1 MTAPLNE
8 DRRARTRA
16 AKEGTVEYKTK
27 LLIVDDEQIAIRN
40 LEHIMVREGY
50 AVQSTQ
56 SGPNALKMLEDRRYD
71 VVLTDLKMEKV
82 DGLQI
87 LKKCRSL
94 YPDSEV
100 IVITGYATVQSAI
113 QAIKKGAYDYITK
126 PFKLDEVRKV
136 VREASEKVKLKQENA
151 RLREQIEN
159 YQGRVKIIT
168 QDAEM
173 QRLLETA
180 RQIAPT
186 DCNILVT
193 GESGTGKELFA
204 RYIHLYSRRGEG
216 LFCAVNCGAFNEELL
231 GNELF
236 GHERGAFTGAS
247 AMKKGL
253 IEMASGGTLFL
264 DEITEMSLSMQV
276 KLLRVIQEKEV
287 LRLGATAP
295 MRVDVRFLAATNRDL
310 QEVIK
315 KGGFRQDLYFRL
327 NVVTLRV
334 PPLSERKDDIS
345 LLSYYFL
352 KKYATVMKKEIREI
366 SPDVTAI
373 LMNYDFPGNV
383 RELENIIERGV
394 ALSNGG
400 SIEIAH
406 LPEDLRELSIRTF
419 RKKEG
424 KIPSLEEQ
432 EMTYINWVLGEVGHN
447 KTIAAQILGI
457 DRVSLWRKLKKF
469 GL

>member
-1 MTAPLNE
+1 M
-8 DRRARTRA
+8 
-16 AKEGTVEYKTK
+16 EYKTS
-27 LLIVDDEQIAIRN
+27 LLIVDDELIALRN
-40 LEHIMVREGY
+40 LEHIMIKEGY
-50 AVQSTQ
+50 VIQATQ
-56 SGPNALKMLEDRRYD
+56 SGPNALKLIEEKRFD

-82 DGLQI
+82 DGMQL

-94 YPDSEV
+94 YPDTEV

-126 PFKLDEVRKV
+126 PFKLDEVRRV
-136 VREASEKVKLKQENA
+136 VKEAVEKVRLKQENA
-151 RLREQIEN
+151 QLREQIEN
-159 YQGRVKIIT
+159 YQGKVKIIT
-168 QDAEM
+168 QDPEM
-173 QRLLETA
+173 RRLLETA

-186 DCNILVT
+186 DCNVLLS

-204 RYIHLYSRRGEG
+204 RYIHLYSRRAEG
-216 LFCAVNCGAFNEELL
+216 PFFAINCGAFNEELL

-236 GHERGAFTGAS
+236 GHEKGAFTGAS

-253 IEMASGGTLFL
+253 IETASGGTLFL
-264 DEITEMSLSMQV
+264 DEITEMPLSMQV

-287 LRLGATAP
+287 LRLGATSSMA
-295 MRVDVRFLAATNRDL
+295 VDVRFVAATNRDI
-310 QEVIK
+310 QDTIK
-315 KGGFRQDLYFRL
+315 GGGFRQDLYFRL
-327 NVVTLRV
+327 NVVSLRI
-334 PPLSERKDDIS
+334 PPLSERKEDVS

-352 KKYATVMKKEIREI
+352 KKYAAIMKKKINEI
-366 SPDVTAI
+366 SPDVIAI

-394 ALSNGG
+394 ALSNGEV
-400 SIEIAH
+400 IEIAH

-432 EMTYINWVLGEVGHN
+432 EMAYINWVLSEVGNN

-457 DRVSLWRKLKKF
+457 DRVSLWRKLKKY
-469 GL
+469 GIEGE